1 MKEPA
6 LSREP
11 PERSTGAVVAASG
24 RIATRAG
31 HEAVAR
37 NHDGGGKPMSL
48 STTSLAVE
56 VLRPG
61 DDGYDA
67 AARSF
72 FAKGEPALVVRPS
85 APTPAGW

>member
-1 MKEPA
+1 
-6 LSREP
+6 
-11 PERSTGAVVAASG
+11 
-24 RIATRAG
+24 
-31 HEAVAR
+31 
-37 NHDGGGKPMSL
+37 MSL

-72 FAKGEPALVVRPS
+72 FANGGPALVVRPRDRTRS
-85 APTPAGW
+85 RRRSRTPHATTSRCRCARAGTVRSATAPTPAGW